1 MTFRKIIAT
10 TLFIWLAGVA
20 GAAPFRGVV
29 VDKTT
34 QQALIGATVVVEGTT
49 KGTTTDATGSFE
61 LNLAPGDYRI
71 VISYI
76 SYFTQQL
83 VRIATRRVKCYKGK
97 IWTIVLNV
105 FRNPKSMRIE
115 GVFDYLSE
123 GRFA

>member
-61 LNLAPGDYRI
+61 LNLAPGRTTASSSP
-71 VISYI
+71 ISPI
-76 SYFTQQL
+76 SRSSSTS
-83 VRIATRRVKCYKGK
+83 A
-97 IWTIVLNV
+97 
-105 FRNPKSMRIE
+105 
-115 GVFDYLSE
+115 
-123 GRFA
+123 